1 MQKVK
6 LTEIGFIGV
15 KRTEDDIYNMYSTE
29 EVLSMTD
36 VSENEKAAINGAIE
50 WGCVLGWIESE
61 KSKEQYKIFVQIYKY
76 DILEYVN

>member
-36 VSENEKAAINGAIE
+36 VSENEKTAINQAIE
-50 WGCVLGWIESE
+50 WGCVLGWIESV

>member
-29 EVLSMTD
+29 EVLAMTD
-36 VSENEKAAINGAIE
+36 VSENEKAAINQAIE
-50 WGCVLGWIESE
+50 WGCILGWIESV
-61 KSKEQYKIFVQIYKY
+61 KSEEQYKIFVQIYKY
-76 DILEYVN
+76 DILEYVD

>member
-36 VSENEKAAINGAIE
+36 VSDNEKAAINQAIE
-50 WGCVLGWIESE
+50 WGCVLGWIESV
-61 KSKEQYKIFVQIYKY
+61 KSKEQYKIFIQIYKT